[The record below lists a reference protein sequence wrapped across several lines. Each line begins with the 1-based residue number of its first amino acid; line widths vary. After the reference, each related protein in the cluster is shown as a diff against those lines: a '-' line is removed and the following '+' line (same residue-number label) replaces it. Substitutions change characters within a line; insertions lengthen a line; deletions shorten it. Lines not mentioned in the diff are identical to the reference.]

1 MYMMFST
8 CPDKKT
14 AEKIAKTLIEKNLIA
29 CANILKIEKSIY
41 KWKGKL
47 VEEGEYLLIIK
58 AKKDKY
64 ARIEMV
70 LKINHPH
77 KVPELICMEV
87 KKGNKEYIDWV
98 PSF

>member
-1 MYMMFST
+1 MYVMFST
-8 CPDKKT
+8 CPDKNSAK
-14 AEKIAKTLIEKNLIA
+14 KIAKALVEKNLIA
-29 CANILKIEKSIY
+29 CASIVKIEESIY

-47 VEEGEYLLIIK
+47 VEEKEYLLIMK

-64 ARIEMV
+64 NRIEMV

-98 PSF
+98 TRF